1 MNNNWLLTCGKL
13 KDYLIF
19 ASNYIELM
27 MAISQPVQL
36 ANNGEFS
43 WLFHIVEL
51 DICLGMNSSNGHLI
65 VLLVNFIIWKVYWC
79 WFVSEFSAK
88 TFEYWILKSQ
98 IFKISNFQGC
108 NWKYLSEIT
117 WYMLYINNVC
127 QLCYKTALYSLC
139 VHILCIKICVWFM
152 TVVDGDLCCWFRHCS
167 HCYVIALVM
176 LACSARWNGWIY

>member
-65 VLLVNFIIWKVYWC
+65 VLLVNFIIWKVYLC

-88 TFEYWILKSQ
+88 TFEYWN
-98 IFKISNFQGC
+98 FKISNF
-108 NWKYLSEIT
+108 
-117 WYMLYINNVC
+117 
-127 QLCYKTALYSLC
+127 
-139 VHILCIKICVWFM
+139 
-152 TVVDGDLCCWFRHCS
+152 
-167 HCYVIALVM
+167 
-176 LACSARWNGWIY
+176 